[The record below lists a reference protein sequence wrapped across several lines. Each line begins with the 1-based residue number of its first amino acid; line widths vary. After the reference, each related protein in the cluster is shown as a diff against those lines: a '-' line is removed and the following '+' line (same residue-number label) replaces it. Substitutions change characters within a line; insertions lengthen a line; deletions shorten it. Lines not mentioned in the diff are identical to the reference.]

1 MKKLN
6 LWDFV
11 RKDSNTS
18 YINKSMNNLLYK
30 NGYVYATD
38 GLVLVKIK
46 TDYASEREGKIIDRR
61 GNLSDGKDFPD
72 CEKVIP
78 DSESVGFLKKGYEFL
93 KDYKAMDLLWK
104 VKRLSSWDSG
114 LVAYTMTYDGQANT
128 NEKLGQTVYFASKIA
143 DRFFKFV
150 KVYPDCN
157 VGLYKRRDGYYQVY
171 AHDFESD
178 ALFTGA
184 SVDERIW
191 ADSCNVS
198 SFVMKNNFCFKD
210 AIENYR
216 GLSMGDLLKVF
227 GKKEVLVRYN
237 QNKATDNDIKVIKGL
252 EFFKGLLIK

>member
-11 RKDSNTS
+11 LKGNTVYSNKG
-18 YINKSMNNLLYK
+18 IDNLLYK
-30 NGYVYATD
+30 NGYVYGTD
-38 GLVLVKIK
+38 GKVLIRIK
-46 TDYASEREGKIIDRR
+46 SDYAKEREGKIMDRK
-61 GNLSDGKDFPD
+61 GKLSDGVNFPN

-78 DSESVGFLKKGYEFL
+78 DSESVGFVKKGYEFL

-104 VKRLSSWDSG
+104 VRRLSSWD
-114 LVAYTMTYDGQANT
+114 VASLTYTMTYNGMANT
-128 NEKLGQTVYFASKIA
+128 DGGLNETVYFASFVA

-157 VGLYKRRDGYYQVY
+157 VGLYKRRDGFYQVY
-171 AHDFESD
+171 AYDFESD

-191 ADSCNVS
+191 TDSARS
-198 SFVMKNNFCFKD
+198 LLIKNNFCFKD
-210 AIENYR
+210 AENYAK
-216 GLSMGDLLKVF
+216 LSMGDLLDVF
-227 GKKEVLVRYN
+227 GKIDVLLRYN
-237 QNKATDNDIKVIKGL
+237 QNKATEHDIKIIKGL